1 MPTAV
6 AGPEIERLIQLLAR
20 LPGLGPR
27 SARRAA
33 LHLIKKREPLMA
45 PLAAAL
51 QTAIEKIEVCR
62 TCGNIDTQNPCTV
75 CTDPRRDPSIIVVVA
90 DVADL
95 WALER
100 AHAVNARYHVLGGT
114 LSPLDGIGPQD
125 LTIDA
130 LVSRA
135 HEPAVKEVIL
145 ALNATVDG
153 QTTAHYITDL
163 LHDADVKVTRL
174 AHGVPVGG
182 ELDYLDE
189 GTLSAA
195 IRSARRSE
203 CERLACDLPRPRS
216 LASLHGRQ
224 PRHVARPST
233 ILLRA
238 AAVIAAGAQAR
249 RDCDIAGLRK
259 APSSIRADAIVGTDG
274 WHGWIVEVSC
284 WRAAYNAGSILF
296 AVPPEAREQGA
307 AAEGS
312 RPRTAGPSRD
322 LRSHLPDYDPKTRT
336 LNSSIQGPRRRRLR
350 HDQGNGSGPALIS
363 G

>member
-1 MPTAV
+1 MPPAI

-33 LHLIKKREPLMA
+33 LFLIKKREQIMA

-51 QTAIEKIEVCR
+51 QTALEKIEICTV
-62 TCGNIDTQNPCTV
+62 CGNIDTQNPCTV
-75 CTDPRRDPSIIVVVA
+75 CTDARRDPGIIVVVT

-100 AHAVNARYHVLGGT
+100 AHAINARYHVLGGT

-130 LVSRA
+130 LITRVHDA
-135 HEPAVKEVIL
+135 AVLEVIL

-163 LHDADVKVTRL
+163 LRGTNVKVSRL

-195 IRSARRSE
+195 IR
-203 CERLACDLPRPRS
+203 
-216 LASLHGRQ
+216 Q
-224 PRHVARPST
+224 
-233 ILLRA
+233 
-238 AAVIAAGAQAR
+238 
-249 RDCDIAGLRK
+249 
-259 APSSIRADAIVGTDG
+259 
-274 WHGWIVEVSC
+274 
-284 WRAAYNAGSILF
+284 
-296 AVPPEAREQGA
+296 
-307 AAEGS
+307 
-312 RPRTAGPSRD
+312 RTPF
-322 LRSHLPDYDPKTRT
+322 
-336 LNSSIQGPRRRRLR
+336 
-350 HDQGNGSGPALIS
+350 
-363 G
+363 